1 MFIHIKCNVSIKFNN
16 GSSIVSITATCYKKH
31 AIREDGKFSQIFE
44 YFALF
49 LGNMQ
54 YSVVWNIIDI
64 TSYPPLI
71 DILSNTMFY

>member
-1 MFIHIKCNVSIKFNN
+1 MQCINKVQQWFFNSFNN
-16 GSSIVSITATCYKKH
+16 GNMLKKH
-31 AIREDGKFSQIFE
+31 VIREDGKFSQIFE

-64 TSYPPLI
+64 TSYPHSI